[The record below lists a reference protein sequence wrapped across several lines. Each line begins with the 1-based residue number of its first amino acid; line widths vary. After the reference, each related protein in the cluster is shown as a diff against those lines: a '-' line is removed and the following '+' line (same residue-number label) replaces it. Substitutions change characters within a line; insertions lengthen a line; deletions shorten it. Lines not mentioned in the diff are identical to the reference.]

1 MDGDGKQALRAQVL
15 AARDKLAPEQRR
27 SKSAAICRR
36 LIALP
41 ELAGSGAVLCFA
53 SFRSEADTAAIIA
66 WCLERRRVVALPL
79 VTGRHEM
86 EAFRVTDPSVD
97 LVEGFRGIPEPRA
110 GLDAV
115 APQDIATAIVPG
127 AAFDPD
133 GGRIGYGGGFYDTYL
148 PRLAPDVPRIA
159 PAFDLQIVDQV
170 PRDAHDLA
178 VDVVVTETR
187 VLRPRAPDRGR

>member
-1 MDGDGKQALRAQVL
+1 LRDRLL
-15 AARDKLAPEQRR
+15 AARDQLAPEQRR
-27 SKSAAICRR
+27 AKSAAICRR
-36 LIALP
+36 VVALP

-66 WCLERRRVVALPL
+66 WCLEHGHVVALPL

-97 LVEGFRGIPEPRA
+97 LVEGFQGIPEPRA

-133 GGRIGYGGGFYDTYL
+133 GGRMGYGGGFYDTYL
-148 PRLAPDVPRIA
+148 PRLGRHIPRIA

-187 VLRPRAPDRGR
+187 VLRPPAPSRGR